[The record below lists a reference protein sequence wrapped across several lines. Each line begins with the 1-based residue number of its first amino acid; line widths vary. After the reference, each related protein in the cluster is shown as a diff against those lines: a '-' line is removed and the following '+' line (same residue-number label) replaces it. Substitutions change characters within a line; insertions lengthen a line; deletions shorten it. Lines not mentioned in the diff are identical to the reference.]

1 MSTMPE
7 IRIDRTKA
15 LAEEPG
21 PDGNGS
27 LVQEI
32 TERLPGRV

>member
-1 MSTMPE
+1 MRTMPE

-21 PDGNGS
+21 PDGNES
-27 LVQEI
+27 LVHEI
-32 TERLPGRV
+32 TERLPRRV

>member
-1 MSTMPE
+1 MKIMPE
-7 IRIDRTKA
+7 IRIDRSKP

-21 PDGNGS
+21 WP
-27 LVQEI
+27 LQRI

>member
-1 MSTMPE
+1 MRPE

-21 PDGNGS
+21 LDGNVS

>member
-1 MSTMPE
+1 MRTMPE
-7 IRIDRTKA
+7 ICIDRTKA

-21 PDGNGS
+21 LDGNVS